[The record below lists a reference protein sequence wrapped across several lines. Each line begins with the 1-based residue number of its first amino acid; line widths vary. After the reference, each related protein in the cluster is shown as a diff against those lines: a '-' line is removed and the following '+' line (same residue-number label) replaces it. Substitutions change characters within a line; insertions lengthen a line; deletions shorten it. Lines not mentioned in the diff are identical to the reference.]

1 MKRLVLIST
10 LIFLLPSVYPVHA
23 ACPGRTETTM
33 GVDYILNPPT
43 GCVRVEVV
51 PDCAPGS
58 PHALT
63 ISNENCEDILVYV
76 SGDGEEHE
84 LVSKENPE
92 SRWNVAGGLL
102 YYFVDDSIPQDI
114 GAEWTREFYL
124 KNNPEERIII
134 DAKNL
139 PIREY
144 NELSYKRYLFL
155 GEYCL
160 NKTKGFLTK
169 EYSDCIGSRRLLE
182 FEDKEIVTE
191 DTTDGKDYTL
201 YYVLG
206 AIILIVVIALLI
218 SKYKVW
224 QKSI

>member
-1 MKRLVLIST
+1 MKRLVLIFT
-10 LIFLLPSVYPVHA
+10 LIFLLVSVYPVHA
-23 ACPGRTETTM
+23 EELEIGCPGRTEATM
-33 GVDYILNPPT
+33 GVDYILNPLPLT
-43 GCVRVEVV
+43 GCVRLEVV

-92 SRWNVAGGLL
+92 SRWNVVGGLP
-102 YYFVDDSIPQDI
+102 YSFVDEEIPQDI
-114 GAEWTREFYL
+114 GAEWMREFYFE
-124 KNNPEERIII
+124 NNPEEKVII

-144 NELSYKRYLFL
+144 YELIYKRY
-155 GEYCL
+155 
-160 NKTKGFLTK
+160 N
-169 EYSDCIGSRRLLE
+169 
-182 FEDKEIVTE
+182 VTE
-191 DTTDGKDYTL
+191 DTTDEKDYTL
-201 YYVLG
+201 YYILG
-206 AIILIVVIALLI
+206 AIILIVVIAFLI